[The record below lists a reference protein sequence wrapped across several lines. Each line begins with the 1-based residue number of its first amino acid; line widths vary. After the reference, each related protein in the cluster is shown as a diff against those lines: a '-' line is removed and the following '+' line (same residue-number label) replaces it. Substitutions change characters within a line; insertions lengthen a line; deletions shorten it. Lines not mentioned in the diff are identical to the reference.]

1 MSGERVRTA
10 PRSRAAQT
18 PLRLSRLLVPLDGS
32 TLSETVMPVAER
44 VARDHEAEVVLIEV
58 LEGHGAPGAEIE
70 AEHEARAY
78 LGRMADRLRDRGLAR
93 VRTSIWYGEAAQA
106 IANAVTR
113 ERVDL
118 VVMSTHGRSGLDR
131 LRFGSVAESVVRK
144 APVPALLVRDVA
156 TWDRGGI
163 DRILVPLDWSAA
175 SEGVLPI
182 VSCLAGPFD
191 FEVKLLH
198 VVETVRPFPDSPG
211 MEKAAYYQ
219 EAEAYLTQV
228 AAPLEARGIRV
239 SLMVRHGFPA
249 EVIPAVAAEMKSGLV
264 AMSTHGRSGL
274 GRLFLGSVSESVL
287 RSVSVPVLLWKP
299 PIGPRDPGP

>member
-1 MSGERVRTA
+1 MKTLLHLECV
-10 PRSRAAQT
+10 
-18 PLRLSRLLVPLDGS
+18 LVPLDGS
-32 TLSETVMPVAER
+32 PLSEAAMPVAAQ
-44 VARDHEAEVVLIEV
+44 VARDHEAEVVLVEV
-58 LEGHGAPGAEIE
+58 LEGQGTPGSEME
-70 AEHEARAY
+70 AEHKADVY
-78 LGRMADRLRDRGLAR
+78 LRRMADRLRDRGLVR
-93 VRTSIWYGEAAQA
+93 VRTTIWHGEAAQA

-156 TWDRGGI
+156 TWTRGGI
-163 DRILVPLDWSAA
+163 DRILVPLDWSVA

-191 FEVKLLH
+191 FEVQLLH
-198 VVETVRPFPDSPG
+198 VVENVRPFPDSPATD
-211 MEKAAYYQ
+211 KAVYYQ
-219 EAEAYLTQV
+219 EAEAYLAQV
-228 AAPLEARGIRV
+228 AAPLEARGVRVIR
-239 SLMVRHGFPA
+239 SVRHGFAA
-249 EVIPAVAAEMKSGLV
+249 EVIPAVAAESKSGLV

-274 GRLFLGSVSESVL
+274 GRLFLGSVSERVL

-299 PIGPRDPGP
+299 PAGHREPNPTRP